1 MRHGRGEFGRDNAL
15 QWNRPGRMS
24 MFADG
29 RHWDIA
35 VYAERSDKSGRRAFR
50 MRDVLS
56 GLVRAAVAVHSWS
69 SCPGSGMKDLRYA
82 DPLERS
88 QRRKKD
94 IRPPEHPG
102 SCMAS

>member
-1 MRHGRGEFGRDNAL
+1 
-15 QWNRPGRMS
+15 
-24 MFADG
+24 
-29 RHWDIA
+29 
-35 VYAERSDKSGRRAFR
+35 

-56 GLVRAAVAVHSWS
+56 GLVRAVVAVNAWN

-82 DPLERS
+82 DDLERS

-94 IRPPEHPG
+94 IRPCESIPEAG